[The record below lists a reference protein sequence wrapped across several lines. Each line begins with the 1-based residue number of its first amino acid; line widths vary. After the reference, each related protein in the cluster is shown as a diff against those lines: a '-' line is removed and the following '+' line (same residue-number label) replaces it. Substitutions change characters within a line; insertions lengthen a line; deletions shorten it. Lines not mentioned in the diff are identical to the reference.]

1 MTEIISLI
9 NYYQSHILNRI
20 TFLINANK
28 LIYNLTNNDLALI
41 FEYYTAIHLMN
52 QYNQLFLI
60 YSDIDPNFKELNQ
73 LSKVDVGID
82 ISNLTDCI
90 V

>member
-1 MTEIISLI
+1 MTEIKSLI

-20 TFLINANK
+20 TFLINASK
-28 LIYNLTNNDLALI
+28 QISNLTNNELALI
-41 FEYYTAIHLMN
+41 FEYYTAIHLMK

-73 LSKVDVGID
+73 LSKVDKGK
-82 ISNLTDCI
+82 
-90 V
+90 